1 MNRPLVIGGGL
12 LALYYLWSKERE
24 IEPSAARNASV
35 YSGKNKQPSIAGFH
49 PAGATFSV
57 WADPTDNSKARGI
70 KIAPIGKKQKY
81 VRITGG
87 PPYTSGYDEKDRVVP
102 FRLAPDRSVLM
113 YAKGAI
119 LEMLKIRTPFPSEEQ
134 AIGGGADPSLPLV
147 ITQGNLQGVPSE
159 LAVYEFEWD
168 GPDPR

>member
-1 MNRPLVIGGGL
+1 M
-12 LALYYLWSKERE
+12 
-24 IEPSAARNASV
+24 
-35 YSGKNKQPSIAGFH
+35 
-49 PAGATFSV
+49 
-57 WADPTDNSKARGI
+57 
-70 KIAPIGKKQKY
+70 
-81 VRITGG
+81 
-87 PPYTSGYDEKDRVVP
+87 P

-119 LEMLKIRTPFPSEEQ
+119 LEMLKILDPDRTVEKIVKGEL
-134 AIGGGADPSLPLV
+134 GADPSLPLV